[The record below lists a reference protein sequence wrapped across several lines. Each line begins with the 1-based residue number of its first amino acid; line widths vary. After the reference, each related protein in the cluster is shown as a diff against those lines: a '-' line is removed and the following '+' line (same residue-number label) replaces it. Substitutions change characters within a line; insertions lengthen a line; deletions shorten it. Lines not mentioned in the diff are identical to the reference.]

1 MCVGSYG
8 VVNKRETIDFLRAR
22 PRCDKHY
29 RLFVC
34 YFCFLPTFF
43 SPFRFG
49 WQFYLVWLAGT
60 FETAT
65 NIHVCCVIVNGLH
78 HVMCSGRDWTVLCR
92 FLSSFYYELTSQCSQ
107 IKYFKP
113 SHIVHVVFNILLFR
127 STPRLCKQ
135 LPYST
140 RTELI
145 VHLLLH
151 SLFYSPSSFMRMC
164 FKGRSLFSK
173 TGRFLRVIIMTWIY
187 APSSQPLAG

>member
-135 LPYST
+135 LPYSM

-151 SLFYSPSSFMRMC
+151 SLFYSPF
-164 FKGRSLFSK
+164 
-173 TGRFLRVIIMTWIY
+173 IIHATVF
-187 APSSQPLAG
+187 